1 LAKKVLVGYAKGVVL
16 MSRSKTQ
23 IERLIQGA
31 LGEIKADL
39 IVTHGKLINVYS
51 GEILEGME
59 IAVLD
64 GRVCY
69 VGESA
74 AHARGESTEVFDAE
88 GLYVSPGFIDGHTHI
103 GHFCRPYEF
112 LQAYLPCGTTSLMT
126 SCDEHAAVF
135 GYEGVR
141 LFLDEVEKHPLR
153 VYTLISMAAPQDP
166 LLCNARSLSQAEV
179 AEGLAD
185 PRVLGLGEIVSWLRV
200 LQRDPE
206 VLERIEMTLR
216 QGKIIHGHT
225 SGARDRKLGAIAA
238 AAVSSCHEPVGER
251 EALER
256 LRSGYWVMLRE
267 GSFRRDLEPTL
278 RPIVERELS
287 TQRLILVT
295 DSTGPDDVEDSGH
308 MDFVLRRAV
317 EIGLAPVKAVQAVT
331 LNPATYAGLDQDI
344 GGIAPGRYADFT
356 LLKDLKAFEAQSTFI
371 GGRLVARQGESLVT
385 GDPTTLPESTK
396 TSLHLRPTVSAEA
409 FRIPCPSPS
418 VKVRTMELLNHTIT
432 RETITEVF
440 TVNGTVQ
447 SDPDHDLL
455 KVAVFD
461 RHTESGRITR
471 GLLKGFGAR
480 VGAVGTTVNLDE
492 YALMVAGGNDE
503 DMALCANVLIEG
515 GGGLAVVDQGV
526 VLERLSFPVG
536 GIFSPA
542 PWKEIGTGLKRIH
555 RCLGERGSPFPK
567 PIYPL
572 FFLTFVTLPSL
583 RITDRGLIQVKD
595 RKIVPLFVEE

>member
-1 LAKKVLVGYAKGVVL
+1 

-39 IVTHGKLINVYS
+39 IVTHGRLINVYS
-51 GEILEGME
+51 GEILAGME

-74 AHARGESTEVFDAE
+74 AHSRGDSTEILDAE
-88 GLYVSPGFIDGHTHI
+88 GLYISPGFIDGHTHI

-153 VYTLISMAAPQDP
+153 VYTLISMGAPQDP
-166 LLCNARSLSQAEV
+166 LLCKTRSLSQAEV

-185 PRVLGLGEIVSWLRV
+185 PRVLGLGEIVSWLRI
-200 LQRDPE
+200 LQRDQE
-206 VLERIEMTLR
+206 VLERIEMTLG

-238 AAVSSCHEPVGER
+238 ASISSCHEPVDER
-251 EALER
+251 EVLER
-256 LRSGYWVMLRE
+256 LRSGFWVMLRE
-267 GSFRRDLEPTL
+267 GSFRRDLAPTL

-295 DSTGPDDVEDSGH
+295 DSTGPDDVADSGH

-317 EIGLAPVKAVQAVT
+317 EIGLAPVKAIQAVT

-344 GGIAPGRYADFT
+344 GGIAPGRFADFT
-356 LLKDLKAFEAQSTFI
+356 LLKDLKAFEVQSTFI
-371 GGRLVARQGESLVT
+371 GGRLVARHGESLVT
-385 GDPTTLPESTK
+385 GDPITVPESTK
-396 TSLHLRPTVSAEA
+396 TSLHLRPTVSPEA

-418 VKVRTMELLNHTIT
+418 VKVRAMELLNHTIT
-432 RETITEVF
+432 RETIIQVSP
-440 TVNGTVQ
+440 VNGAVQ
-447 SDPDHDLL
+447 SDPSCDLL

-471 GLLKGFGAR
+471 GLLKGFGTK

-492 YALMVAGGNDE
+492 YALMVVGGNDE
-503 DMALCANVLIEG
+503 DMALCANVLIQE

-526 VLERLSFPVG
+526 VLERMSFPVG
-536 GIFSPA
+536 GIFSLE
-542 PWKEIGTGLKRIH
+542 PWRKVGTGLKRIH
-555 RCLGERGSPFPK
+555 RCLGARGSPFPK

>member
-1 LAKKVLVGYAKGVVL
+1 MSAMVR
-16 MSRSKTQ
+16 SRSQ

-31 LGEIKADL
+31 LGEIKTDL
-39 IVTHGKLINVYS
+39 IVTHGKLVNVYS

-74 AHARGESTEVFDAE
+74 AHTRGESTEIFDAE
-88 GLYVSPGFIDGHTHI
+88 GLYISPGFIDGHTHI

-153 VYTLISMAAPQDP
+153 VYTLISMVAPQDP
-166 LLCNARSLSQAEV
+166 LLCNSRSLSQEEV

-185 PRVLGLGEIVSWLRV
+185 PRVIGLGEIVSWLRV

-206 VLERIEMTLR
+206 VLERIEMTLG

-225 SGARDRKLGAIAA
+225 SGARDRKLGAMAA
-238 AAVSSCHEPVGER
+238 ASISSCHEPVNER
-251 EALER
+251 DAMER
-256 LRSGYWVMLRE
+256 LRLGYWVMLRE

-278 RPIVERELS
+278 RPMVEHKLS

-295 DSTGPDDVEDSGH
+295 DSTGPDDVEDNGH

-317 EIGLAPVKAVQAVT
+317 EIGLAPLKAIQAVT

-344 GGIAPGRYADFT
+344 GGIAPGRFADFT
-356 LLKDLKAFEAQSTFI
+356 LLRDLKMFEVESTFI
-371 GGRLVARQGESLVT
+371 GGHLVARRGESLVS
-385 GDPTTLPESTK
+385 GDPISIADNTTASI
-396 TSLHLRPTVSAEA
+396 HLRPTVSPDA
-409 FRIPCPSPS
+409 FRIPCPVPS
-418 VKVRTMELLNHTIT
+418 VKVRAMELLNHTIT
-432 RETITEVF
+432 RETMMQVASA
-440 TVNGTVQ
+440 NGAIHA
-447 SDPDHDLL
+447 DPGDDLL

-461 RHTESGRITR
+461 RHTESGRISH
-471 GLLKGFGAR
+471 GLLKGFGVR

-492 YALMVAGGNDE
+492 YALLVAGSNDE
-503 DMALCANVLIEG
+503 DMARCANVLIEH
-515 GGGLAVVDQGV
+515 GGGLAVVDRGE
-526 VLERLSFPVG
+526 VLEQISFPVG
-536 GIFSPA
+536 GIFSVA
-542 PWKEIGTGLKRIH
+542 PWQEIGKGLKRIH
-555 RCLGERGSPFPK
+555 RCLADRGSPFPK

-572 FFLTFVTLPSL
+572 FFLTFVTLPAL
-583 RITDRGLIQVKD
+583 RITDRGLISVKN
-595 RKIVPLFVEE
+595 RRIVPLIVEE